1 VTPQPKLTSGKLLD
15 LQGSM
20 GPPSGLQN
28 ININQQNN
36 ESFAQ
41 YQNLVGQGENNQSSF
56 KESFKNPWT
65 TIPRPMN
72 RFAEISEV
80 QYERQEKEKQD
91 LQRVLQ
97 DQIDEKKR
105 RHEDEKRKQIEEEQ
119 RFEAKL
125 KRDREELLQRE
136 R

>member
-1 VTPQPKLTSGKLLD
+1 
-15 LQGSM
+15 M

-28 ININQQNN
+28 PNNAN

-41 YQNLVGQGENNQSSF
+41 YQNLVGQDNNPNNQSSF

-97 DQIDEKKR
+97 DQIEEKKR
-105 RHEDEKRKQIEEEQ
+105 QKEEEKRKQIEEEQ

-125 KRDREELLQRE
+125 KKDREELLKME

>member
-1 VTPQPKLTSGKLLD
+1 
-15 LQGSM
+15 M

-28 ININQQNN
+28 ININQQN

-41 YQNLVGQGENNQSSF
+41 YQNLVGQGDNNPNNQSSF

-105 RHEDEKRKQIEEEQ
+105 RQEDEKRK
-119 RFEAKL
+119 
-125 KRDREELLQRE
+125 
-136 R
+136 

>member
-1 VTPQPKLTSGKLLD
+1 
-15 LQGSM
+15 
-20 GPPSGLQN
+20 
-28 ININQQNN
+28 
-36 ESFAQ
+36 
-41 YQNLVGQGENNQSSF
+41 
-56 KESFKNPWT
+56 
-65 TIPRPMN
+65 MN

-105 RHEDEKRKQIEEEQ
+105 RQEDGKRKQIEEEQ

>member
-1 VTPQPKLTSGKLLD
+1 MNHQVNFITPQPKLTSGKLVD

-28 ININQQNN
+28 HN

-41 YQNLVGQGENNQSSF
+41 YQNLVGQPDNPNNPNNANNTTQF

-91 LQRVLQ
+91 LQRVL
-97 DQIDEKKR
+97 
-105 RHEDEKRKQIEEEQ
+105 
-119 RFEAKL
+119 
-125 KRDREELLQRE
+125 
-136 R
+136 

>member
-1 VTPQPKLTSGKLLD
+1 
-15 LQGSM
+15 
-20 GPPSGLQN
+20 
-28 ININQQNN
+28 
-36 ESFAQ
+36 
-41 YQNLVGQGENNQSSF
+41 
-56 KESFKNPWT
+56 
-65 TIPRPMN
+65 MN

-105 RHEDEKRKQIEEEQ
+105 RQEEQKRKQIEEEQ